1 MPEVN
6 VSELRNHLPQYLSRA
21 EAGEEILV
29 TRRGRVIA
37 RLAPARD
44 TRALAKER
52 LVALRK
58 GARVGDVVTPV
69 DADWEA
75 AL

>member
-6 VSELRNHLPQYLSRA
+6 ISELRNHLPQYLSRA

-29 TRRGRVIA
+29 TRRGRVVA

-44 TRALAKER
+44 TRALAREQ
-52 LVALRK
+52 LAGLRK
-58 GARVGDVVTPV
+58 RARVDDVVSPV
-69 DADWEA
+69 EADWEA
-75 AL
+75 ER

>member
-6 VSELRNHLPQYLSRA
+6 ISELRNHLPQYLSRV

-29 TRRGRVIA
+29 IRRGRVVA

-44 TRALAKER
+44 TRALAREQ
-52 LVALRK
+52 LAGLRK
-58 GARVGDVVTPV
+58 QARVDDVLSPIQV
-69 DADWEA
+69 DWEA
-75 AL
+75 EQ